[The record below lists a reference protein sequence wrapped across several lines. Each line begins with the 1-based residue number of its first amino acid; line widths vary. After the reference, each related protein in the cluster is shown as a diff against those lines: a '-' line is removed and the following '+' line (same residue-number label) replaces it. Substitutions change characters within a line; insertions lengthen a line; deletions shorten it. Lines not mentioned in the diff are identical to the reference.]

1 MTVKRKKSP
10 VIVNYLLGDTTLQ
23 SFKKEKTSE
32 K

>member
-1 MTVKRKKSP
+1 MTDKRKKSP
-10 VIVNYLLGDTTLQ
+10 LIANYRLADITLQ